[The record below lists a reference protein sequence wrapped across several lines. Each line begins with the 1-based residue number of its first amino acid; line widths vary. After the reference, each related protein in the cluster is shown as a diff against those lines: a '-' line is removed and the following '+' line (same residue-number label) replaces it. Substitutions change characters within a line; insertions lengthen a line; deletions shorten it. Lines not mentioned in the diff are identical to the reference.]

1 MEAATKH
8 RVLFPPLLQVKGQ
21 ISEMT
26 LCLVDE
32 NERLKQLSR
41 LFFRELAQKGNALY
55 NVMPDIIS
63 RLSDVDIGVEET
75 KFRLTVE

>member
-1 MEAATKH
+1 
-8 RVLFPPLLQVKGQ
+8 
-21 ISEMT
+21 MT
-26 LCLVDE
+26 LCLVDD

>member
-1 MEAATKH
+1 
-8 RVLFPPLLQVKGQ
+8 
-21 ISEMT
+21 MT
-26 LCLVDE
+26 VCLVDE
-32 NERLKQLSR
+32 NDRLKQLSR

-63 RLSDVDIGVEET
+63 RLSDPEVGVDET